1 MRKRVVIIAV
11 AALLAIWFLRSTVQS
26 GNAAPA
32 AWVEVERRDFVFTV
46 ELEGTLS
53 AVRSHQLGPPAT
65 RGVWEYKIAHMAPEG
80 EEVGAG
86 TPVLSFD
93 ASQLERRLVELQAAF
108 ESARE
113 ELEKKTLSRELRQR
127 DDELRLAEAHGK
139 LEKARLKL
147 DRPEGLTAANET
159 RTLELDRELAGR
171 EITYIE
177 ERRRFLDEADAT
189 ELLVLREERDRSRAR
204 VQELETAIGRMS
216 LEAPRGG
223 TIVYVTN
230 RSGEKKRV
238 GDTVWRREKVL
249 AIPDLSEMAA
259 EGRVEESDSGRI
271 AEGQRVELRL
281 DAYPEVTFTGTVR
294 KIGKTVLPRTRNSP
308 IRVVH
313 VHVELDETDVT
324 RMRPDMRFRGQVEI
338 ERAPNTLQIP
348 LAAVHREG
356 SRAIVYRGTWHGTQK
371 VDVDL
376 GRSNDAYVEVLA
388 GLGEGDRVAVTMEL
402 EGAS

>member
-1 MRKRVVIIAV
+1 MGHRIRPKRCRLPAFV
-11 AALLAIWFLRSTVQS
+11 LLLVSTYACTGAQADLPKPPGERASTQHVRR
-26 GNAAPA
+26 GRL
-32 AWVEVERRDFVFTV
+32 VERIFLTGTV
-46 ELEGTLS
+46 EAIN
-53 AVRSHQLGPPAT
+53 AVTITAPRVPGGQLQIRWMEEDGAFVRKGQKVLAFPPAT

-80 EEVGAG
+80 EEVAAG

-113 ELEKKTLSRELRQR
+113 ELEKKTVSRALRQR

-147 DRPEGLTAANET
+147 DRPEGLAAANET

-204 VQELETAIGRMS
+204 VQELEEVIERMS

-308 IRVVH
+308 NPR
-313 VHVELDETDVT
+313 
-324 RMRPDMRFRGQVEI
+324 RPCAC
-338 ERAPNTLQIP
+338 RARRDRRHQDAPRY
-348 LAAVHREG
+348 AF
-356 SRAIVYRGTWHGTQK
+356 SRAGRDRARAEHASDPSRRGP
-371 VDVDL
+371 
-376 GRSNDAYVEVLA
+376 S
-388 GLGEGDRVAVTMEL
+388 
-402 EGAS
+402 